1 MNNILKLAFVLLST
15 SLFSQTDNLG
25 IPKLDREKIGNN
37 PSSEVYESVDQDAEF
52 PGSLNSF
59 RNKISENINTRSLR
73 GEGTIKATI
82 SFIIERDGS
91 ITDVKVNGS
100 NSNFNKE
107 AEKAVKSIKTRWI
120 PAKINGFPVRQR
132 YKFPLTMNFE

>member
-1 MNNILKLAFVLLST
+1 M
-15 SLFSQTDNLG
+15 G

-52 PGSLNSF
+52 LGSLNSF

-91 ITDVKVNGS
+91 ITDVKVSGS
-100 NSNFNKE
+100 NSDFNKE

-132 YKFPLTMNFE
+132 YKIPLTMNFE

>member
-37 PSSEVYESVDQDAEF
+37 ASSEVYVTVDQEAEF
-52 PGSLNSF
+52 PGGLNSF
-59 RNKISENINTRSLR
+59 RIKISENFDTSSLK
-73 GEGTIKATI
+73 GEGIIKATI

-91 ITDVKVNGS
+91 VTDVKVNGS
-100 NSNFNKE
+100 NSDFNKE
-107 AEKAVKSIKTRWI
+107 AEKAVKSIRGRWI

-132 YKFPLTMNFE
+132 YKIPMTMNFE